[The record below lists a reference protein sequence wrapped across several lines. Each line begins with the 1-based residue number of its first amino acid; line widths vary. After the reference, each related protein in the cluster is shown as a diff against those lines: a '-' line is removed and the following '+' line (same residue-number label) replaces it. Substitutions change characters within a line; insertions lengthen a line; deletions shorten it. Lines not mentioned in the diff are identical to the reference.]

1 MKIKENLTKASAS
14 IQGEVQLSQVEE
26 AVTTWWDDVSLVMWL
41 NSMLD
46 EMEIPFVE

>member
-14 IQGEVQLSQVEE
+14 IQADVQLSQVEE
-26 AVTTWWDDVSLVMWL
+26 AATIWWDDVSLVMLL

-46 EMEIPFVE
+46 EMEIQFVE